1 MASGSVAS
9 WEVVWRETDR
19 GTESSSGS
27 LTGTSYTIEQLESTT
42 IYTVTVRAS
51 NDVAGTTDSLPIT
64 FSTGTNSNLHSV
76 SCCSLLQ
83 PDVCQA
89 ESVATS
95 SESDNT
101 AAIIGGVVAVTVVF
115 MVTTAVT
122 IIVIVV
128 FRSHRENYSKSR

>member
-1 MASGSVAS
+1 MLGVVLTLFAAS
-9 WEVVWRETDR
+9 
-19 GTESSSGS
+19 
-27 LTGTSYTIEQLESTT
+27 
-42 IYTVTVRAS
+42 
-51 NDVAGTTDSLPIT
+51 DVY
-64 FSTGTNSNLHSV
+64 
-76 SCCSLLQ
+76 
-83 PDVCQA
+83 QA

-95 SESDNT
+95 SECDNT

>member
-51 NDVAGTTDSLPIT
+51 NVAGTTDSQPIT

-95 SESDNT
+95 YESDNT